1 MSTTTEQM
9 RKWSGPALL
18 SFGFRPFFFGG
29 AVWAALAMVLWV
41 LMLSGQLSLPTQFD
55 PISWHAHEFLFGYL
69 TAIVAGFLLTAVPN
83 WTGRL
88 PLVGWP
94 LGGLFAL
101 WIAGRLAVLVSA
113 HLPPLTVALID
124 LALPI
129 VLAAVIAREIVAGKN
144 WHNLMVL
151 AILAVLTLGNA
162 VFHFEAAQGNIAA
175 QGYGLRIGLGAM
187 MMLIAVIGGR
197 VVPSFTRN
205 WLAKR
210 GEGALPTP
218 PMQRLDKLALLIL
231 LAALGL
237 WAAAPEAHLT
247 AAALAVAGLLH
258 LIRLARWVGWRTTSE
273 PLVLVLHAAYVFLPL
288 GALALA
294 AEIAFPGLAGLGA
307 VQHLWM
313 GGATG
318 LMTLA
323 MMTRAT
329 LGHTGQTLSATWGTT
344 SLYLAVVIAT
354 VLRVSAG
361 IWPDASSALYSAAGL
376 FWIAAFGGFAVLY
389 GGLLLRARPAKRL

>member
-69 TAIVAGFLLTAVPN
+69 TAIAAGFLLTAVPN

-113 HLPPLTVALID
+113 HLPPLTVALTD
-124 LALPI
+124 LALPV

-151 AILAVLTLGNA
+151 AILAILTLGNA
-162 VFHFEAAQGNIAA
+162 VFHWEAASGEVAA

-237 WAAAPEAHLT
+237 WAAAPEARLT
-247 AAALAVAGLLH
+247 AAALAIAGLLH

-273 PLVLVLHAAYVFLPL
+273 PLVLVLHAAYVFLP
-288 GALALA
+288 
-294 AEIAFPGLAGLGA
+294 P
-307 VQHLWM
+307 
-313 GGATG
+313 
-318 LMTLA
+318 
-323 MMTRAT
+323 
-329 LGHTGQTLSATWGTT
+329 
-344 SLYLAVVIAT
+344 
-354 VLRVSAG
+354 RV
-361 IWPDASSALYSAAGL
+361 
-376 FWIAAFGGFAVLY
+376 
-389 GGLLLRARPAKRL
+389 